1 MQASRLSSSD
11 WVRRKADGRP
21 LRITGITDK
30 PGTEPHVEAYDPV
43 TRGYVEEP
51 VTNLEGIPM
60 TDALAAKMGFSGD
73 PDNHTLT
80 GSGWFH
86 KWLEKSD
93 TEIALRPRKGIL
105 QVKVFD
111 DHWFT
116 MLDTEYCTHV
126 NAYQHFLR
134 MAGYQEEAAIPPA
147 VFEN

>member
-1 MQASRLSSSD
+1 MKPSELSTSD
-11 WVRRKADGRP
+11 WVRRKSDSVP
-21 LRITGITDK
+21 LHIVSITEKTGLK
-30 PGTEPHVEAYDPV
+30 PHVEAYDPAH
-43 TRGYVEEP
+43 RKYVKEM

-80 GSGWFH
+80 GSGWFR
-86 KWLEKSD
+86 KWLEESD
-93 TEIALRPRKGIL
+93 AEIALRPRKGIL

-116 MLDTEYCTHV
+116 MLDTEYCTHIHK
-126 NAYQHFLR
+126 YQHFLR
-134 MAGYQEEAAIPPA
+134 TAGYLNETTIPSH